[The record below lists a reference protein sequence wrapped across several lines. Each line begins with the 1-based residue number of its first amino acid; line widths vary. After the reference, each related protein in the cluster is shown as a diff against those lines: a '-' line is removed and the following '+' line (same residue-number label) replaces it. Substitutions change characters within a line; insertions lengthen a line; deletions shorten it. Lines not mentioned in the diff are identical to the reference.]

1 MSTTATAVPLTP
13 APVPSAPDPI
23 SATLLF
29 SLLLHGVL
37 LLGITFHFAKLAP
50 SLPTLDVTLVNVAN
64 QEAPDKA
71 DFLAQAN
78 NRGGGQSDH
87 AARPSEMFSG
97 ALPRPDPG
105 TAAES
110 VEAST
115 PQPREA
121 TPTRMVT
128 TTGATNFS
136 VSSDTAQSQVDPQ
149 DQTPTAADLQQQQ
162 AIAQLAAEVREKKAA
177 YAKRPK
183 VKYLTAS
190 TKEYAFAAYMRGWS
204 DRVERVGNLNY
215 PEEARRRGLHGDV
228 LLTVVL
234 NLDGSIK
241 SIEVIQ
247 SSGEHLL
254 DAAAERIVRLAAPF
268 PPAPQSGERVDELN
282 ITRTWE
288 FEPKNVLQTR

>member
-1 MSTTATAVPLTP
+1 VSTTATAVPLTP
-13 APVPSAPDPI
+13 APAPSAPDPI

-136 VSSDTAQSQVDPQ
+136 VSSDTAQTQVDPQ

-288 FEPKNVLQTR
+288 FEPRNVLQTR

>member
-1 MSTTATAVPLTP
+1 VSTTATAVPLNP

-128 TTGATNFS
+128 TTGATDFS
-136 VSSDTAQSQVDPQ
+136 VSSDTAQTQVDPQ

-288 FEPKNVLQTR
+288 FESKNVLQTR

>member
-1 MSTTATAVPLTP
+1 MSATATVNSP
-13 APVPSAPDPI
+13 PDPI
-23 SATLLF
+23 GATLLF

-37 LLGITFHFAKLAP
+37 LLGITFHFVKSTP

-64 QEAPDKA
+64 QQAPDKA

-78 NRGGGQSDH
+78 NAGGGQSDR
-87 AARPSEMFSG
+87 AARPSDLFSG
-97 ALPRPDPG
+97 AIPKPDPG
-105 TAAES
+105 IAAQP
-110 VEAST
+110 VEATT
-115 PQPREA
+115 PRPREA

-128 TTGATNFS
+128 TSGATDFR
-136 VSSDTAQSQVDPQ
+136 VTSDTARTQVDPQ
-149 DQTPTAADLQQQQ
+149 EQAPTAEELKRQQ
-162 AIAQLAAEVREKKAA
+162 AIAQLAAELRQKKVA

-190 TKEYAFAAYMRGWS
+190 TREYAYAAYMRGWS

-234 NLDGSIK
+234 SLDGSIK

-247 SSGEHLL
+247 SSGQKVL

-268 PPAPQSGERVDELN
+268 PPAPKSAERIDELN
-282 ITRTWE
+282 ITRTWR
-288 FEPKNVLQTR
+288 FQPNNVLQTR

>member
-1 MSTTATAVPLTP
+1 VSTTATAVPLTP

>member
-1 MSTTATAVPLTP
+1 MSATATVNSP
-13 APVPSAPDPI
+13 PDPI
-23 SATLLF
+23 GATLLF

-37 LLGITFHFAKLAP
+37 LLGITFHFVKPTP

-64 QEAPDKA
+64 QQAPDKA

-78 NRGGGQSDH
+78 NAGGGLSDR
-87 AARPSEMFSG
+87 AARPSDLFSG
-97 ALPRPDPG
+97 AIPKPDPG
-105 TAAES
+105 IAAQP
-110 VEAST
+110 VEATT
-115 PQPREA
+115 PRPREA

-128 TTGATNFS
+128 TSGATDFR
-136 VSSDTAQSQVDPQ
+136 VTSDTARTQVDPQ
-149 DQTPTAADLQQQQ
+149 EQAPTAEELKRQQ
-162 AIAQLAAEVREKKAA
+162 AIAQLAAELRQKKVA

-190 TKEYAFAAYMRGWS
+190 TREYAYAAYMRGWS

-234 NLDGSIK
+234 SLDGSIK

-247 SSGEHLL
+247 SSGQKVL

-268 PPAPQSGERVDELN
+268 PPAPRSAERIDELN
-282 ITRTWE
+282 ITRTWR
-288 FEPKNVLQTR
+288 FQPNNVLQTR

>member
-1 MSTTATAVPLTP
+1 MSATATVNSP
-13 APVPSAPDPI
+13 PDPI
-23 SATLLF
+23 GATLLF

-37 LLGITFHFAKLAP
+37 LLGITFHFVKPTP

-64 QEAPDKA
+64 QQAPDKA

-78 NRGGGQSDH
+78 NTGGGRSDR
-87 AARPSEMFSG
+87 AARPSDLFSG
-97 ALPRPDPG
+97 AIPKPDPG
-105 TAAES
+105 IAAQP
-110 VEAST
+110 VEAAT

-128 TTGATNFS
+128 TSGATDFR
-136 VSSDTAQSQVDPQ
+136 VTSDTARTQVDPQ
-149 DQTPTAADLQQQQ
+149 EQVPTAEELKRQQ
-162 AIAQLAAEVREKKAA
+162 AIAQLAAELRQKKVA

-190 TKEYAFAAYMRGWS
+190 TREYAYAAYMRGWS

-234 NLDGSIK
+234 DLDGSIK

-247 SSGEHLL
+247 SSGQKVL

-268 PPAPQSGERVDELN
+268 PPAPRSAERIDELN
-282 ITRTWE
+282 ITRTWR
-288 FEPKNVLQTR
+288 FQPNNVLQTR

>member
-1 MSTTATAVPLTP
+1 MSTTATAAPLTP

-37 LLGITFHFAKLAP
+37 LLGVTFHFAKLAP

-136 VSSDTAQSQVDPQ
+136 VSSDTAQTPVDPQ
-149 DQTPTAADLQQQQ
+149 DQTPTAVDLQQQQ

>member
-1 MSTTATAVPLTP
+1 VSATATVN
-13 APVPSAPDPI
+13 SSPDPI
-23 SATLLF
+23 GATLLF

-37 LLGITFHFAKLAP
+37 LLGITFHFVKPTP

-64 QEAPDKA
+64 QQAPDKA

-78 NRGGGQSDH
+78 NAGGGLSDR
-87 AARPSEMFSG
+87 AARPSDLFSG
-97 ALPRPDPG
+97 AIPKPDPG
-105 TAAES
+105 IAAQP
-110 VEAST
+110 VEATT
-115 PQPREA
+115 PRPREA

-128 TTGATNFS
+128 TSGATDFR
-136 VSSDTAQSQVDPQ
+136 VTSDTARTQVDPQ
-149 DQTPTAADLQQQQ
+149 EQAPTAEELKRQQ
-162 AIAQLAAEVREKKAA
+162 AIAQLAAELRQKKVA

-190 TKEYAFAAYMRGWS
+190 TREYAYAAYMRGWS

-234 NLDGSIK
+234 SLDGSIK

-247 SSGEHLL
+247 SSGQKVL

-268 PPAPQSGERVDELN
+268 PPAPKSAERIDELN
-282 ITRTWE
+282 ITRTWR
-288 FEPKNVLQTR
+288 FQPNNVLQTR

>member
-1 MSTTATAVPLTP
+1 MSATATVNSP
-13 APVPSAPDPI
+13 PDPI
-23 SATLLF
+23 GATLLF

-37 LLGITFHFAKLAP
+37 LLGITFHFVKPTP

-64 QEAPDKA
+64 RQAPDKA

-78 NRGGGQSDH
+78 NAGGGQSDR
-87 AARPSEMFSG
+87 AARPSDLFSG
-97 ALPRPDPG
+97 AIPRPDPG
-105 TAAES
+105 IAAQP
-110 VEAST
+110 VEATT
-115 PQPREA
+115 PRPREA

-128 TTGATNFS
+128 TRGASDFR
-136 VSSDTAQSQVDPQ
+136 VSSDTAQTEVDPHE
-149 DQTPTAADLQQQQ
+149 QTPTAAELKRQQ
-162 AIAQLAAEVREKKAA
+162 AIAQLAAELRQKKVD

-190 TKEYAFAAYMRGWS
+190 TREYAYAAYMRGWS
-204 DRVERVGNLNY
+204 DRVERIGNLNY

-234 NLDGSIK
+234 DLDGSIK

-247 SSGEHLL
+247 SSGQKIL

-268 PPAPQSGERVDELN
+268 PPAPRNAERIDELN
-282 ITRTWE
+282 ITRTWR
-288 FEPKNVLQTR
+288 FQPNNVLQTR

>member
-1 MSTTATAVPLTP
+1 MSTTANVQ
-13 APVPSAPDPI
+13 SAPEPI
-23 SATLLF
+23 GATMLF

-37 LLGITFHFAKLAP
+37 LLGITFHFAKP
-50 SLPTLDVTLVNVAN
+50 RSSLPTLDVTLVNVAN

-78 NRGGGQSDH
+78 NTGGGQSDQV
-87 AARPSEMFSG
+87 ARPSQMFSG

-105 TAAES
+105 IAAQAA
-110 VEAST
+110 EAST
-115 PQPREA
+115 PQAREA
-121 TPTRMVT
+121 TPIRRVT
-128 TTGATNFS
+128 TSGATDFT
-136 VSSDTAQSQVDPQ
+136 VASDTAQTRVDPA
-149 DQTPTAADLQQQQ
+149 DQPPTADELRRQL
-162 AIAQLAAEVREKKAA
+162 AIAQLAAELRNKKEN

-190 TKEYAFAAYMRGWS
+190 TREYAFAAYMRGWS

-215 PEEARRRGLHGDV
+215 PDEARRRGLHGDV

-247 SSGEHLL
+247 SSGQKLL
-254 DAAAERIVRLAAPF
+254 DSAAERIVRLAAPF
-268 PPAPQSGERVDELN
+268 PPAPKSGERIDELN
-282 ITRTWE
+282 ITRTWQ
-288 FEPKNVLQTR
+288 FQPDNVLQTR

>member
-1 MSTTATAVPLTP
+1 VSASTTVTPAAATA
-13 APVPSAPDPI
+13 APNPI
-23 SATLLF
+23 GATLLF

-37 LLGITFHFAKLAP
+37 LLGITFHFAKPDP
-50 SLPTLDVTLVNVAN
+50 SLPTLDVTLLNVAN
-64 QEAPDKA
+64 QEAPDQA

-78 NRGGGQSDH
+78 NRGGGQSEH
-87 AARPSEMFSG
+87 AARPSQMFSG
-97 ALPRPDPG
+97 ALPLPEPG
-105 TAAES
+105 IAAQP
-110 VEAST
+110 VEATT
-115 PQPREA
+115 PPPQEA
-121 TPTRMVT
+121 TPTRIVT
-128 TTGATNFS
+128 TRGATDFT
-136 VSSDTAQSQVDPQ
+136 VSSDTAQTRRNPTDP
-149 DQTPTAADLQQQQ
+149 TPTAAELQRQQ
-162 AIAQLAAEVREKKAA
+162 AIAQLAAELRQKKVD

-190 TKEYAFAAYMRGWS
+190 TREYAFAAYMRGWS

-247 SSGEHLL
+247 SSGEKLL

-268 PPAPQSGERVDELN
+268 PSAPQNGERVDELN
-282 ITRTWE
+282 ITRTWQ
-288 FEPKNVLQTR
+288 FQPNNVLQTR

>member
-1 MSTTATAVPLTP
+1 MSATATA
-13 APVPSAPDPI
+13 PSPPDPI
-23 SATLLF
+23 GATLLF

-37 LLGITFHFAKLAP
+37 LLGITFHFVKPSP

-64 QEAPDKA
+64 QQAPDKA

-78 NRGGGQSDH
+78 NTGGGRSDR
-87 AARPSEMFSG
+87 AARPSDLFSG
-97 ALPRPDPG
+97 AIPRPDPG
-105 TAAES
+105 IAAQP
-110 VEAST
+110 VEATT

-128 TTGATNFS
+128 TRGASDFRVT
-136 VSSDTAQSQVDPQ
+136 SDTAQSAVDPHEQ
-149 DQTPTAADLQQQQ
+149 APTAAELERQQ
-162 AIAQLAAEVREKKAA
+162 AIAQLAAELRQKKVD

-190 TKEYAFAAYMRGWS
+190 TREYAYAAYMRGWS

-247 SSGEHLL
+247 SSGQKIL

-268 PPAPQSGERVDELN
+268 PPAPRSAERIDELN
-282 ITRTWE
+282 ITRTWR
-288 FEPKNVLQTR
+288 FQPNNVLQTR